1 MEANFTGGW
10 NQEEGKYPGLV
21 LSIKGYVITYA
32 NYPTIW
38 ASRIQTDISLST
50 TEAEYIAL
58 SQSMRGVLHF
68 VSLMKEI
75 YFILELQGDSS
86 KVLCTIFENPDTVH
100 GDNQGA
106 IALVV
111 ALQMRHRT
119 KHTKI
124 KYQHFWIFVATGDV
138 EVQYID
144 IKE

>member
-1 MEANFTGGW
+1 MDANFTGGW

-32 NYPTIW
+32 NLPTIW
-38 ASRIQTDISLST
+38 IIRIQTDISLST

-86 KVLCTIFENPDTVH
+86 KVLCNLF
-100 GDNQGA
+100 
-106 IALVV
+106 
-111 ALQMRHRT
+111 
-119 KHTKI
+119 
-124 KYQHFWIFVATGDV
+124 
-138 EVQYID
+138 
-144 IKE
+144 